1 MIIGADGHIQMDKPL
16 LIQLLQQ
23 LPVQIC
29 NLAGSRLAAIL
40 ASLQLL
46 WAQSSELLFTCY
58 P

>member
-23 LPVQIC
+23 LPVQVC

-46 WAQSSELLFTCY
+46 RAQRSELLLTWC